1 MTHHISQ
8 SLSPIA
14 EPFHLMWRNGQ
25 ILCHT
30 DPTLRVW
37 VWPWTATMLTWP
49 EACPACT
56 RIYRS
61 GYNQHQ
67 QALRTVATMAA

>member
-49 EACPACT
+49 EVCPECT
-56 RIYRS
+56 HIYRT

-67 QALRTVATMAA
+67 QALRTAAQIAA

>member
-14 EPFHLMWRNGQ
+14 EPFHLMWSDGQ
-25 ILCHT
+25 ALCGVT
-30 DPTLRVW
+30 PTPRVW

-56 RIYRS
+56 HIYRS
-61 GYNQHQ
+61 GYKRHQ
-67 QALRTVATMAA
+67 QALRTTAKIAA